1 MPGRKDV
8 AKYADWYHLLC
19 ITFTETGKQALEY
32 RKGYTWGLRLYK
44 ERYDEGLLFIIK
56 LIIETSYTP
65 LGPNKVLAPVKP
77 QTITIIPF
85 AWY

>member
-1 MPGRKDV
+1 MPGGKDV
-8 AKYADWYHLLC
+8 AECADWCHPLY
-19 ITFTETGKQALEY
+19 ITFTEPGKQALEWT
-32 RKGYTWGLRLYK
+32 KGYTWGLRLYK

-56 LIIETSYTP
+56 LIIETSYTS